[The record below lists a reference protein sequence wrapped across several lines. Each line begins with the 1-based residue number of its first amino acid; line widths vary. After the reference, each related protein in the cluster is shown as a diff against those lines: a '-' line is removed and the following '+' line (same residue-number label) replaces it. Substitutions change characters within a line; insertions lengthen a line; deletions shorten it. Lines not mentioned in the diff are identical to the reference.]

1 MFQKMLQVGSGGSG
15 NFAKEIICF
24 ERKYNSA
31 SYKPIYVAIYNQDG
45 LITDSIATPKPL
57 TINGKFLKFDCGGW
71 SDGKY
76 TRIIA
81 LSNVTVS
88 VDFGADT
95 SYNANDVIL
104 NILNGDHSWHHSVVV
119 KN

>member
-1 MFQKMLQVGSGGSG
+1 MFQKMLQGGGGGSG
-15 NFAKEIICF
+15 NSVKEIISF
-24 ERKYNSA
+24 QRKYYSGDN
-31 SYKPIYVAIYNQDG
+31 KPIYVEINNQDG
-45 LITDSIATPKPL
+45 YIEKSTTINPL
-57 TINGKFLKFDCGGW
+57 TINGKFLKFDCDNW
-71 SDGKY
+71 SDGSH

-104 NILNGDHSWHHSVVV
+104 NIQNGNSSWNHLVAVT
-119 KN
+119 N

>member
-15 NFAKEIICF
+15 NFAKETIFF
-24 ERKYNSA
+24 ERRYHSA
-31 SYKPIYVAIYNQDG
+31 SDKPIYVGINNQDG
-45 LITDSIATPKPL
+45 YIADSITINPL
-57 TINGKFLKFDCGGW
+57 TINGKFLKFDCARW
-71 SDGKY
+71 SDGDH

-88 VDFGADT
+88 VDFGADK

-104 NILNGDHSWHHSVVV
+104 NVLNGAGSWHHSVVV

>member
-1 MFQKMLQVGSGGSG
+1 MFQKMLQGGKGGSG
-15 NFAKEIICF
+15 NFAKETIFF
-24 ERKYNSA
+24 ERRYYSA
-31 SYKPIYVAIYNQDG
+31 SNKPIYVGINNQDG
-45 LITDSIATPKPL
+45 YIADSITISPL
-57 TINGKFLKFDCGGW
+57 TINGKFLKFDCTSW
-71 SDGKY
+71 SNGDY

-95 SYNANDVIL
+95 EYNANDVIL
-104 NILNGDHSWHHSVVV
+104 NVPNGDSSWKHWVVV

>member
-1 MFQKMLQVGSGGSG
+1 MFQKMLQGGGSG
-15 NFAKEIICF
+15 NFAKETIF
-24 ERKYNSA
+24 FQRKFKSA
-31 SYKPIYVAIYNQDG
+31 SNKPIYVGINNQDG
-45 LITDSIATPKPL
+45 YIADSITINPL
-57 TINGKFLKFDCGGW
+57 TINGKFLKFDCPGW
-71 SDGKY
+71 SDGQH

-95 SYNANDVIL
+95 EYNANDVIL
-104 NILNGDHSWHHSVVV
+104 NVSNGNNSWCHSVVI

>member
-1 MFQKMLQVGSGGSG
+1 MFQEMLQVGSGGSG
-15 NFAKEIICF
+15 NFAKETIFF

-31 SYKPIYVAIYNQDG
+31 SNKPIYVGINNQDG
-45 LITDSIATPKPL
+45 YIADSITTNPL
-57 TINGKFLKFDCGGW
+57 TINGKFLKFDCDNW
-71 SDGKY
+71 SDASH

-88 VDFGADT
+88 VDFGADKA
-95 SYNANDVIL
+95 YNANDVIL
-104 NILNGDHSWHHSVVV
+104 NVTNGNSSWHHSVVV